1 MPELPEI
8 ETVRQNLLA
17 IAINKTIT
25 KVEVRYDKI
34 LKNISKEDFSRLLVN
49 QVIKDIKRLGKYLII
64 ELSDYYLISHLRMEG
79 KYIFDRDA
87 EFSKHEHI
95 VFFFDDNKLRYH
107 DTRKFGTMHLY
118 PKDIDIYQELPLRNV
133 GYEPFDERLT
143 IAYLES
149 KFKNSKRP
157 IKSTLL
163 DQKIIAGLGNIY
175 VDEVLYMCRLHPQ
188 TATGKLSL
196 EDIKNIKEKA
206 IIVLNKA
213 IALGGTTIRTFT
225 SGNHISGRF
234 QNELLI
240 HTKNVCP
247 NCMTEIKKIFVG
259 GRGTYHCH
267 ICQVKK

>member
-17 IAINKTIT
+17 VALNKKIT

-34 LKNISKEDFSRLLVN
+34 LRNISKDDFIKLLIN
-49 QVIKDIKRLGKYLII
+49 QIIIDIKRLGKYLII
-64 ELSDYYLISHLRMEG
+64 ELSGYYLISHLRMEG
-79 KYIFDRDA
+79 KYILETDA
-87 EFSKHEHI
+87 EISKHEHVI
-95 VFFFDDNKLRYH
+95 FYFDDTNLRYH

-118 PKDIDIYQELPLRNV
+118 PKNIDIYHELPLINV
-133 GYEPFDERLT
+133 GFEPFDERLT
-143 IAYLES
+143 SEYLS
-149 KFKNSKRP
+149 RKFKNSKRP

-163 DQKIIAGLGNIY
+163 DQKIISGLGNIY

-188 TATGKLSL
+188 TETRQLDK
-196 EDIKNIKEKA
+196 EDIDNIIKNS

-240 HTKNVCP
+240 HTKKECP
-247 NCMTEIKKIFVG
+247 NCKTEIKKIFVG

-267 ICQVKK
+267 ICQVLK